1 VTERPHGAAERVYR
15 GAVRGFSLVFLAVG
29 LVVLGVTLANGGGP
43 LSVGVLLGIAFVGV
57 GAGRLWVGSR
67 MGQ

>member
-1 VTERPHGAAERVYR
+1 MNGERVYR
-15 GAVRGFSLVFLAVG
+15 GAVRAFSVAMVAIGLAV
-29 LVVLGVTLANGGGP
+29 LAVTLANGGGP
-43 LSVGVLLGIAFVGV
+43 LSFGFLIGIAFLVV